1 MELHEQ
7 LRPIHNDEVDDFL
20 LHLVTLEL
28 HHPYYDEV
36 FSGVICRDNIPNT
49 KDSEV
54 QSRSK
59 SWKYF
64 HKMFRSRSAVIRHEC
79 LHTRE
84 RPHNCEKCQ
93 KTLNKKAN
101 LTCHVQ
107 TAHKGIKKYEVEG

>member
-59 SWKYF
+59 SWKIF
-64 HKMFRSRSAVIRHEC
+64 S
-79 LHTRE
+79 
-84 RPHNCEKCQ
+84 
-93 KTLNKKAN
+93 
-101 LTCHVQ
+101 
-107 TAHKGIKKYEVEG
+107 